1 MRYIKVFF
9 TKIVSSKSDEY
20 WYAYTNRPSY
30 KASASLG
37 NVSSSFSLSI
47 RDRNATTATK
57 VGQDI
62 TMWLS
67 SDNFSEEECMQMKKV
82 YGSVAYLQ
90 VDADNQFTLR
100 SEKDFQEL
108 DATEQE
114 QIVEQVQL
122 SA

>member
-90 VDADNQFTLR
+90 VDADNQFTLM

>member
-30 KASASLG
+30 KASAILG
-37 NVSSSFSLSI
+37 DVSSSFSLSI

-90 VDADNQFTLR
+90 VDADNQFTLM

>member
-1 MRYIKVFF
+1 MRYVKVFF
-9 TKIVSSKSDEY
+9 TKIVSSKTDDS

-30 KASASLG
+30 KASATLG

-67 SDNFSEEECMQMKKV
+67 SDTFSDDECLQMKEV
-82 YGSVAYLQ
+82 YGSVAYSQ
-90 VDADNQFTLR
+90 IDADNQFTLM
-100 SEKDFQEL
+100 SEQDFQEL

-114 QIVEQVQL
+114 QVVEQVPL

>member
-1 MRYIKVFF
+1 MRYVKVFF
-9 TKIVSSKSDEY
+9 TKIVSSKTDDS

-30 KASASLG
+30 KASATLG

-47 RDRNATTATK
+47 RDGNATTATK

-67 SDNFSEEECMQMKKV
+67 SDTFSDDECLQIKEV

-90 VDADNQFTLR
+90 IDADNEFTLM
-100 SEKDFQEL
+100 SMKDFQEL

-114 QIVEQVQL
+114 QVVEQVPL

>member
-1 MRYIKVFF
+1 MRYVKVFF
-9 TKIVSSKSDEY
+9 TKIVSSKTDDS

-30 KASASLG
+30 KASATLG

-67 SDNFSEEECMQMKKV
+67 SDTFSDDECLQMKEV

-90 VDADNQFTLR
+90 IDADNEFTLM
-100 SEKDFQEL
+100 SMKDFQEL
-108 DATEQE
+108 DATEQK
-114 QIVEQVQL
+114 QVVEQVPL

>member
-1 MRYIKVFF
+1 MRYVKVFF
-9 TKIVSSKSDEY
+9 TKIVSSKTDDS

-30 KASASLG
+30 KASATLG

-67 SDNFSEEECMQMKKV
+67 SDTFSDDECLQMKEV

-90 VDADNQFTLR
+90 IDADNQFTLM
-100 SEKDFQEL
+100 SEQDFQEL

-114 QIVEQVQL
+114 QVVEQVPL

>member
-1 MRYIKVFF
+1 MRYVKVFF
-9 TKIVSSKSDEY
+9 TKIVSSKTDDS

-30 KASASLG
+30 KASATLG

-67 SDNFSEEECMQMKKV
+67 SDTFSDDECLQMKEV

-90 VDADNQFTLR
+90 IDADNEFTLM
-100 SEKDFQEL
+100 SEQDFQEL

-114 QIVEQVQL
+114 QVVEQVPL

>member
-30 KASASLG
+30 KASAILG
-37 NVSSSFSLSI
+37 DVSSSFSLSI

-90 VDADNQFTLR
+90 VDADNQFTLM
-100 SEKDFQEL
+100 SLEDFQEL

>member
-67 SDNFSEEECMQMKKV
+67 SDNFSEEECMQMKKG

-90 VDADNQFTLR
+90 VDADNQFTLM

>member
-9 TKIVSSKSDEY
+9 TKIVSSKSDES

-30 KASASLG
+30 KASASSG
-37 NVSSSFSLSI
+37 GVSTSFSLSI

-67 SDNFSEEECMQMKKV
+67 SDTFSEDECLQMRDV

-90 VDADNQFTLR
+90 VDADNQFTLM
-100 SEKDFQEL
+100 SLKDFQEL

-114 QIVEQVQL
+114 QVVDQVQL

>member
-1 MRYIKVFF
+1 MRYVKVFF
-9 TKIVSSKSDEY
+9 TKIVSSKTDDS

-30 KASASLG
+30 KASATLG

-67 SDNFSEEECMQMKKV
+67 SDTFSDDECLQMKEV

-90 VDADNQFTLR
+90 IDADNQFTLM
-100 SEKDFQEL
+100 SMKDFQEL

-114 QIVEQVQL
+114 QVVEQVPL